1 MLFASPRKK
10 NNGISLVEI
19 LVAMLLLSLVMIGLV
34 NVFITSKRL
43 LMRGQSKITAL
54 EFARSFIEPLNN
66 AIRQDTWNHANNDLR
81 LGTRTGPYQVIN
93 GINYTSVY
101 NVTDVPAPS
110 AANLRRVKV
119 DMRWNDT
126 TP

>member
-1 MLFASPRKK
+1 MLLVSARQARA
-10 NNGISLVEI
+10 GISLVEI
-19 LVAMLLLSLVMIGLV
+19 LVSMLLLSLVMIGLV

-43 LMRGQSKITAL
+43 LIRGQSKITAL
-54 EFARSFIEPLNN
+54 ELSRSFVEPLNN
-66 AIRQDTWNHANNDLR
+66 AVRQDTWNLAGNNLT
-81 LGTRTGPYQVIN
+81 LGNRTGPYQVIN

-110 AANLRRVKV
+110 ATNLRRVKV

-126 TP
+126 NP